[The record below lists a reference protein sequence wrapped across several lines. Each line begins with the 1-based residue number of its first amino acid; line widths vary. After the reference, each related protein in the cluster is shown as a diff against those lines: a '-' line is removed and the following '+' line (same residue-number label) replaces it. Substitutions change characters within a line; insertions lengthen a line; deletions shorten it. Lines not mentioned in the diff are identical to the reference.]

1 MPRVLP
7 CKSLLRPCCHW
18 PARRALATASRLRV
32 AAMISAQVNS
42 GVACLHHADYLEC
55 LQALGDGGVIGRE
68 VVQETHLPNRVQ
80 H

>member
-1 MPRVLP
+1 
-7 CKSLLRPCCHW
+7 
-18 PARRALATASRLRV
+18 
-32 AAMISAQVNS
+32 MISAQVNS